1 MQDKIRK
8 FQEFFLLSAALVLLT
23 VPFLYPSYRSHSA
36 PVIYFTFAAF
46 AGFIF
51 VMAGKFLR
59 ETDKPE
65 TPIDSYLFLIFVWTA
80 VSALFSTD
88 RAASLNAAAGFFIL
102 ILFYYICHFAAKKH
116 HLSLLYA
123 VTVSAALLSLYG
135 LYQYFIGFDASIAWI
150 KAQPA
155 FNDAGAFLERLESKR
170 VFSTLIYPNTFA
182 GLLIMAI
189 PVCIALIKNEKQMR
203 PVLFAVMA
211 LLCVNL
217 FLTKSVAGIA
227 SLAAASLFTAILIRD
242 RELARFR
249 AGVFAAGIAAAAILV
264 IVVLLRGPEK
274 LLAGLSGRIDSWLFM
289 VDVILNKFVTGTG
302 PGTFETAYNS
312 PAFKGAQYLKYAHN
326 APLQAAVELGLTG
339 AALFAASVIYTY
351 KTIAQNFYYTR
362 SPQKKVLV
370 ISLVTSLTAF
380 LIHNLA
386 DFDFYVPELSLAFC
400 AILAVLMSQL
410 TIGTIQ
416 LKKIKLTYLLGA
428 NPGKR
433 RRIIFGIIAAMLVLS
448 AVTGAKQPYVLS
460 AVTALVC
467 AGFALWSVSKE
478 HIRVTGIEAPL
489 AVLFS
494 LMAVSLAV
502 TPQIHNGLSYF
513 SLYACAA
520 MVFFLCSQFLRRYVY
535 KIMLADIIIYTGALL
550 ALAAI
555 GRYVYLLYK
564 KLPAYADGF
573 FPNPSLFAAFICIPF
588 TLLLLRV
595 LLDKKNRF
603 LPLNTVILGIFAL
616 SVSLAYSKSGMLAMI
631 ACFAASWVYYSLNV
645 EKVKDSSAMISY
657 KTVFM
662 RISAAAL
669 VVLAFTGITP
679 SGSKI
684 INVNS
689 DPFYFNRL
697 GIYKSALMIAKDSP
711 IVGTGIG
718 GFERGFQ
725 RHNFPIDAVARY
737 QKTTPFAHNE
747 YLQALA
753 TLGIPGLAA
762 LLWLL
767 TAVFRRLPEYDPNRL
782 SWAASAGAYFALA
795 GIAFHSLFYFT
806 LHLPGIIIAC
816 AVLASMALK
825 EEYSIATVTKEEL
838 LFKRIYFF
846 PALIFAAVIFTAAIR
861 PAVAHYYSK
870 KYESTGALS
879 HLNSALNAEP
889 LNPLIHFMKGEHYSR
904 DNSLTSALSS
914 YVRSLE
920 YDRQN
925 AITLLKSARVSAL
938 LGMKDSA
945 YGYYLAASKADPF
958 RAFTFSETGN
968 FVMFGL
974 NDPSA
979 AAVWYRKALEI
990 EPNYNEA
997 RNNLA
1002 LLYKQDGQYAEA
1014 IMELLTLESILL
1026 SAVAL
1031 NDFDEAI
1038 LDFPE
1043 DALYLNMA
1051 SLREETGDFGL
1062 ACSLYKKALEITP
1075 KEEVKKRLKELCI
1088 KHGYPECC
1096 EQP

>member
-1 MQDKIRK
+1 MQEKIQK
-8 FQEFFLLSAALVLLT
+8 AQEFFLLAATLLLLT
-23 VPFLYPSYRSHSA
+23 VPFLYPSYRSHGA
-36 PVIYFTFAAF
+36 PVIYFTLAAF

-51 VMAGKFLR
+51 VMGNKFFR
-59 ETDKPE
+59 ETEKPE
-65 TPIDSYLFLIFVWTA
+65 TPIDGYLFLIFIWTL
-80 VSALFSTD
+80 VSAFFSTD
-88 RAASLNAAAGFFIL
+88 KAASLNAAAGFFIL
-102 ILFYYICHFAAKKH
+102 ILFYYICHSVAKKH
-116 HLSLLYA
+116 HLAALYA
-123 VTVSAALLSLYG
+123 VTLSAALLSLYG
-135 LYQYFIGFDASIAWI
+135 LYQYFIGFDASIAWV
-150 KAQPA
+150 KSQAA
-155 FNDAGAFLERLESKR
+155 FQNSEPFLERLGSKR

-189 PVCIALIKNEKQMR
+189 PVCIALIKNEKKMR
-203 PVLFAVMA
+203 PVLLAVMA

-227 SLAAASLFTAILIRD
+227 SLAAASLFTALLIRD
-242 RELARFR
+242 RELAGFR
-249 AGVFAAGIAAAAILV
+249 TGVFSAGIAAAAILAFV
-264 IVVLLRGPEK
+264 IILRGPEK
-274 LLAGLSGRIDSWLFM
+274 LLVSLPGRIESWFLM
-289 VDVILNKFVTGTG
+289 GDVILNKFITGSG

-339 AALFAASVIYTY
+339 AALFTAAVIFAYR
-351 KTIAQNFYYTR
+351 TIAQNFYYTR
-362 SPQKKVLV
+362 SPQKKILV

-386 DFDFYVPELSLAFC
+386 DFDFYVPELAFAFC
-400 AILAVLMSQL
+400 AILAVLMSQM

-433 RRIIFGIIAAMLVLS
+433 RRIIFAIVAAILVLS
-448 AVTGAKQPYVLS
+448 AVTGGKQSYVLS
-460 AVTALVC
+460 AITTLVC

-489 AVLFS
+489 AALFS
-494 LMAVSLAV
+494 LMAVSLIV
-502 TPQIHNGLSYF
+502 TPQIHSGLSYF

-520 MVFFLCSQFLRRYVY
+520 AVFFLCSQFLRRYIF
-535 KIMLADIIIYTGALL
+535 KIVLADIIIYSGALL
-550 ALAAI
+550 AIAAI
-555 GRYVYLLYK
+555 GRYFYLAYRD
-564 KLPAYADGF
+564 LPAYADGF

-588 TLLLLRV
+588 TMLLLRV

-603 LPLNTVILGIFAL
+603 LPLNASLLGIFAV
-616 SVSLAYSKSGMLAMI
+616 SVSLAYSKSGMLTMI
-631 ACFAASWVYYSLNV
+631 ACFAASWFYYSLNV
-645 EKVKDSSAMISY
+645 KRVKDSPSMASFKSI
-657 KTVFM
+657 FM
-662 RISAAAL
+662 KISAALL

-684 INVNS
+684 INVQS

-697 GIYKSALMIAKDSP
+697 GIYKSALLIAKESP
-711 IVGTGIG
+711 VVGTGIG

-747 YLQALA
+747 YLQALS
-753 TLGIPGLAA
+753 TLGIPGLAV

-767 TAVFRRLPEYDPNRL
+767 VAVFRRIPEYDPNRL

-795 GIAFHSLFYFT
+795 GIALHSMFYFT
-806 LHLPGIIIAC
+806 LHLPGIIMAC

-825 EEYSIATVTKEEL
+825 EEYSIATVTNEEL

-846 PALIFAAVIFTAAIR
+846 PALLFAAVIFTAAVR
-861 PAVAHYYSK
+861 PAAFNYYLN
-870 KYESTGALS
+870 KYQSGGMPS
-879 HLNSALNAEP
+879 HLNSAVSAEP
-889 LNPLIHFMKGEHYSR
+889 LNPAAHFAIGEYYNRRKNFSA
-904 DNSLTSALSS
+904 ALSS
-914 YVRSLE
+914 YTLSLE

-925 AITLLKSARVSAL
+925 AMTLLKAARASAA
-938 LGMKDSA
+938 LGMKDRA

-958 RAFTFSETGN
+958 RAFTFSEAGN
-968 FVMFGL
+968 FAMFGL

-979 AAVWYRKALEI
+979 AAAWYRQALEI

-1002 LLYKQDGQYAEA
+1002 LLYRQDGQYAEA

-1026 SAVAL
+1026 SAVPL
-1031 NDFDEAI
+1031 NEYDEEI
-1038 LDFPE
+1038 IKFPE
-1043 DALYLNMA
+1043 DALYMNMA
-1051 SLREETGDFGL
+1051 SLREDTGDYGL
-1062 ACSLYKKALEITP
+1062 ACSLYTKAYETTP
-1075 KEEVKKRLKELCI
+1075 KESIKLKIKELCK
-1088 KHGYPECC
+1088 KHDLLECC